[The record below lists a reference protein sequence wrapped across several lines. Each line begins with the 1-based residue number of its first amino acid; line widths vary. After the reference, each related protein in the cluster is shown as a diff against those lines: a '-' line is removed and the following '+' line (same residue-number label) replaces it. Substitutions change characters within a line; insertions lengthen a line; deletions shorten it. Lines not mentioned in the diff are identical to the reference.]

1 MRSRVMEELRATF
14 RPEFLN
20 RVDETIIFRRLGE
33 EDMLEITQT
42 MLTKVAECFSAL
54 GLELSVPQETAQ
66 WLAHEG
72 YDERFGARPLR
83 RTLQHSLEDT
93 AADMLLDGRIARG
106 DRVTA
111 MAADGGIILVR
122 GKET

>member
-1 MRSRVMEELRATF
+1 MEELRATF

-42 MLTKVAECFSAL
+42 LLTRVAERFNAL
-54 GLELSVPQETAQ
+54 GLELSVPPETAQ

-72 YDERFGARPLR
+72 YDERFGARAAE
-83 RTLQHSLEDT
+83 TDT
-93 AADMLLDGRIARG
+93 AAQP
-106 DRVTA
+106 
-111 MAADGGIILVR
+111 
-122 GKET
+122 